1 MKALPWVLAGVVAVG
16 GAVGAGIYFLKG
28 KGGAPGAP
36 AAPKPAPAPP
46 TNGGTNWGAVA
57 QGVGSALP
65 GIVGALGSFLG
76 S

>member
-28 KGGAPGAP
+28 RGSSAI
-36 AAPKPAPAPP
+36 PAPPKQAPVAPP
-46 TNGGTNWGAVA
+46 TNGGTNWGAIA

-65 GIVGALGSFLG
+65 GIVGAVSSFLG